1 MDGFAETLPFL
12 CECLTHNKNSHILWD
27 AGIRLCLF
35 CLLCEGFQQD
45 LATLE
50 RLLRNLPRPSSTLSS
65 FTLLHVFFLGH
76 HFRVVGAYSMTA
88 TTAVNCNY
96 CDKL

>member
-1 MDGFAETLPFL
+1 VGGFTETLHYL
-12 CECLTHNKNSHILWD
+12 SKCLTHNKNSHILWD
-27 AGIRLCLF
+27 ADICPCLF
-35 CLLCEGFQQD
+35 CLLCEGFQQE

-50 RLLRNLPRPSSTLSS
+50 RLLRNLPRPSSTPSS
-65 FTLLHVFFLGH
+65 FALLHVVFLGH

-88 TTAVNCNY
+88 TTAVNCNS